1 MLKEKRPLFP
11 NKDTQYD
18 THIHR
23 DVYEIIKDIEGTFTS
38 KDAYAI
44 AHKKHAYLTKD
55 HVRRALGNLCGI
67 YDLGLR
73 RVSRG
78 VYEWEKS

>member
-1 MLKEKRPLFP
+1 MLTNKDALFP

-23 DVYEIIKDIEGTFTS
+23 DVYHAIKGIEGHFTT
-38 KDAYAI
+38 KE
-44 AHKKHAYLTKD
+44 AYLVAHRKHNYLTREN
-55 HVRRALGNLCGI
+55 VRRAVANLCGI

-78 VYEWEKS
+78 VYEWVS